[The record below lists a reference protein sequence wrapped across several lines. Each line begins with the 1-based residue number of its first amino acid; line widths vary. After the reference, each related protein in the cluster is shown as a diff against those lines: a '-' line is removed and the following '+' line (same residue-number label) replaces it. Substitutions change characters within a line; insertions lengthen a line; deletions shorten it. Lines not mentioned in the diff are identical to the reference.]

1 VFQYESELI
10 LRPDQLEEFNAR
22 ARALAESVGVNFRGI
37 GSSPGDPMGS
47 KFLQFWLD
55 GTPKDVF
62 IAFEKIEPLIA
73 EVRGKLNDL
82 SVKVDFPGGPLED
95 YVGAITEPLGF
106 DGVQF
111 GSEAVRKL
119 WVQPIKLD
127 GLDVAS
133 ALSMLEKLPLRTSPT
148 GGPAAVSVTWIP
160 ESPTDRR
167 VDMRIG
173 RMDDVERFSRRYRL
187 ARSLV
192 VIKSAGGAA
201 DAVETRRAVFGLG
214 GLKGFSTESLPNLL
228 DAVHVALELDGGS
241 TTFKAKYHEPS
252 GLLIVRGT
260 RDELGVVQQ
269 VLKARFPG
277 ATFDLPGFDDPVS
290 TPMPATESSS
300 PSNATPKK

>member
-1 VFQYESELI
+1 
-10 LRPDQLEEFNAR
+10 
-22 ARALAESVGVNFRGI
+22 
-37 GSSPGDPMGS
+37 M
-47 KFLQFWLD
+47 
-55 GTPKDVF
+55 
-62 IAFEKIEPLIA
+62 KIEPLIA

-82 SVKVDFPGGPLED
+82 SVKVDFPGGVLED
-95 YVGAITEPLGF
+95 YVRAITEPLGF
-106 DGVQF
+106 DGIQF
-111 GSEAVRKL
+111 ESEAVRKL

-148 GGPAAVSVTWIP
+148 GGSASVSVTWIP

-173 RMDDVERFSRRYRL
+173 RLDDVERFSRRDRL

-192 VIKSAGGAA
+192 VIKSAGGAG
-201 DAVETRRAVFGLG
+201 DAAETRRAVFGLG

-290 TPMPATESSS
+290 TPTPATGS
-300 PSNATPKK
+300 PSPSDATPRK